1 MEALPSVAR
10 HAGNQGVYTFST
22 LATGAAS
29 VPGASTPI
37 LQGTRSQVG
46 ILPTMDGIAVMAF
59 PQGAG
64 PVQPSME
71 GVGSLVAGDPP
82 LAILAGGLCAVQSY
96 PAATFPEPSTASAI
110 VGASICSHSSSCLW
124 LPLWG
129 FQRPDTRY
137 ISWCSPPPECPAAL
151 GRPLLEFAP
160 LGVSGRSCRFSFHD
174 HHVALANVILRQRLE
189 IAGTNELRLLCLH
202 SDFQSLQAGA

>member
-1 MEALPSVAR
+1 VRESSPVITTETNDISSSVNHDSMEALPSVAR
-10 HAGNQGVYTFST
+10 HAGDQGVYTFST

-71 GVGSLVAGDPP
+71 GVAEIKMETAERCQISVHDG
-82 LAILAGGLCAVQSY
+82 AVCDG
-96 PAATFPEPSTASAI
+96 PVIERPGPSTRDAVV
-110 VGASICSHSSSCLW
+110 VGL
-124 LPLWG
+124 
-129 FQRPDTRY
+129 
-137 ISWCSPPPECPAAL
+137 
-151 GRPLLEFAP
+151 
-160 LGVSGRSCRFSFHD
+160 
-174 HHVALANVILRQRLE
+174 
-189 IAGTNELRLLCLH
+189 
-202 SDFQSLQAGA
+202 